1 MPSLIA
7 GPWQENIMSFS
18 SRSYGTYGYSTLSMY
33 GGAGGQGARISTS
46 SRLSLYGSVQGLN
59 LADGLD
65 LHISTNEKV
74 TMQNL
79 NNRLASYIQK
89 VHSLEKKNAELE
101 KNITGWYESHNIIF
115 RDHTDFLE
123 KVKDLREQIEYI
135 AKCNAKIVLD
145 INNFR
150 LASED
155 FRMMYETERNMHV
168 VVEEDTRCIRK
179 VLDEMTLFRSD
190 FELQYESLKEE
201 LIMLKMN
208 HEQEMAE
215 VCEQAAQVNVSV
227 DAAPSTDLNEALS
240 EIRQH
245 YEALTAK
252 NHRDL
257 ETWYQSK
264 ISTVEQDVVTH
275 SEELHYNKT
284 ELKELKSTFQR
295 LQIELQTYHSMRMS
309 NEESLAET
317 EAQYSEQ
324 LAELQRTINKLELQL
339 YHIHSEMTSNKTEYD
354 ILLDLKNHLETEITE
369 YRLLLEGENREH
381 QIVHKTT
388 TVVETL
394 VDGNVVE
401 STKTV
406 TTDE

>member
-1 MPSLIA
+1 
-7 GPWQENIMSFS
+7 MSFS
-18 SRSYGTYGYSTLSMY
+18 SRSYGTHGYRTLSMY

-46 SRLSLYGSVQGLN
+46 SRGSLYGSVRGLN
-59 LADGLD
+59 LSDSLD
-65 LHISTNEKV
+65 LHISTNEKI

-79 NNRLASYIQK
+79 NNRLASYMQK

-101 KNITGWYESHNIIF
+101 KDITEWYESHNVIF

-135 AKCNAKIVLD
+135 AKCNAKTVLD
-145 INNFR
+145 IDNSR

-155 FRMMYETERNMHV
+155 FRMKYETERNLRV
-168 VVEEDTRCIRK
+168 EVEEDTNCIRK
-179 VLDEMTLFRSD
+179 VLDEMTFSRSD
-190 FELQYESLKEE
+190 LELQYESLKEE

-215 VCEQAAQVNVSV
+215 VREQAAQVNVSV

-245 YEALTAK
+245 YEALTSK
-252 NHRDL
+252 NHSDL

-275 SEELHYNKT
+275 SEELHYSKT
-284 ELKELKSTFQR
+284 ELKELKSTFQT
-295 LQIELQTYHSMRMS
+295 LQIELQTHHSMRMS

-317 EAQYSEQ
+317 EARYSEQ
-324 LAELQRTINKLELQL
+324 LAELQRTISNLELQL
-339 YHIHSEMTSNKTEYD
+339 YHIHSDMTSNKREYD
-354 ILLDLKNHLETEITE
+354 ILFDLKNHLETEITE
-369 YRLLLEGENREH
+369 YRLLLEGENSEH

-394 VDGNVVE
+394 VDGKVVE
-401 STKTV
+401 STETV
-406 TTDE
+406 KTDE

>member
-1 MPSLIA
+1 
-7 GPWQENIMSFS
+7 MSFS
-18 SRSYGTYGYSTLSMY
+18 SRSYGTYGSRTLSMY

-46 SRLSLYGSVQGLN
+46 SCGSLYGSVRGFN

-79 NNRLASYIQK
+79 NDRLASYMQK

-101 KNITGWYESHNIIF
+101 KNITEWYESHNIIF

-135 AKCNAKIVLD
+135 AKCNAKTVLD
-145 INNFR
+145 IDNSR

-155 FRMMYETERNMHV
+155 FRMKYETERNMRV
-168 VVEEDTRCIRK
+168 VVEEDTNCIRK
-179 VLDEMTLFRSD
+179 VLDQMTFSRSD

-201 LIMLKMN
+201 LVTLNMN

-215 VCEQAAQVNVSV
+215 VREQAAQVNVSV
-227 DAAPSTDLNEALS
+227 DAAPSTDLNKALS

-252 NHRDL
+252 NRSDL

-275 SEELHYNKT
+275 SEELHYSKT

-295 LQIELQTYHSMRMS
+295 LQIELQTHHSMRMS

-317 EAQYSEQ
+317 EARYSEQ
-324 LAELQRTINKLELQL
+324 LAELQRTINNLELQL
-339 YHIHSEMTSNKTEYD
+339 YHIHSDMTSNKREYD

-369 YRLLLEGENREH
+369 YRLLLEGENSEH

-394 VDGNVVE
+394 VDGKVVE
-401 STKTV
+401 STETV
-406 TTDE
+406 MTDE